1 MNATY
6 ASYNHDPYRTYPMNG
21 WQAQPH
27 HAAMHMKVQ
36 PAEQQQPLTF
46 VLIHGS
52 WADSSFWD
60 ESAAE
65 LRKMGHTVY
74 TPEYPGHGKDSN
86 KAVTHG
92 MLSRSIADFI
102 IAHHLQQIVLVGHS
116 FGGSLVQK
124 VAELVPDRLKRL
136 VFFNAFVLNDGEM
149 VADEFPPA
157 AQVFFQQLRESSK
170 DNTIMLPF
178 PFFRETFVNLAGL
191 GFAKHVYSQITPEPA
206 GPLYEKLDLKKFFS
220 LTTPRSYLYFTV
232 DNVMPQF
239 NQMYGWHPHM
249 SSRLGLFRL
258 IYGHG
263 DHFSTAKTEPRML
276 AQKLYEAG
284 RD

>member
-1 MNATY
+1 MHATY
-6 ASYNHDPYRTYPMNG
+6 ASHNHHHYRTYPMKG

-27 HAAMHMKVQ
+27 HAAMHMKIQ
-36 PAEQQQPLTF
+36 PAESQQPLTF
-46 VLIHGS
+46 VLIHGA
-52 WADSSFWD
+52 WADASFWD
-60 ESAAE
+60 ETAAE
-65 LRKMGHTVY
+65 LRKMGHIVY
-74 TPEYPGHGKDSN
+74 TPEYPGHGKDPN
-86 KAVTHG
+86 KAVTHA

-102 IAHHLQQIVLVGHS
+102 IAHHLRHIVLVGHS

-157 AQVFFQQLRESSK
+157 AQALFQQLRESSK
-170 DNTIMLPF
+170 DDTIMLPF
-178 PFFRETFVNLAGL
+178 PFFREAFVNLASLGL
-191 GFAKHVYSQITPEPA
+191 AKHMYSQISPEPA
-206 GPLYEKLDLKKFFS
+206 GPSYERLDLKKFYS
-220 LTTPRSYLYFTV
+220 LTTPRSYLYLTE
-232 DNVMPQF
+232 DNVMPQD

-249 SSRLGLFRL
+249 SGRLGLFRL
-258 IYGHG
+258 IKGHG
-263 DHFSTAKTEPRML
+263 DHLSTAKTEPLML